1 MGNVAYAN
9 FVDKTVVRSIRMENQ
24 KMGHFALFRSLLS
37 ADWALDV
44 GKLALWVR
52 LIGQATHKPRT
63 VSFNGVEWSLAAGQ
77 LVTKYDLLC
86 RKLRDAEG
94 KEKSPQQVRRMLDF
108 FVSQGML
115 SYSGN
120 RHGTVISITNY
131 SDYQLIA
138 DQENGNNHKNGAE
151 GNKPSAG
158 AALSGIAGGNDAG
171 GKSGGNSEGNKPS
184 AVAALS
190 HSPEGNAEGKCG
202 VHEQEVIKQE
212 LKHTQTHDV
221 GLLDVS
227 KKTPRQAGT
236 NPRALGT
243 NPRSKSQVLDRERF
257 KNTWNCKAEKHG
269 LPKMRSF
276 TVTVESGLKRL
287 WASYLKQCKELG
299 KEPTDIDTFINGYIE
314 FGYKPSAWA
323 CGENPSGKK
332 YGIETALTQR
342 IIDEVLGRED

>member
-151 GNKPSAG
+151 GNKPS
-158 AALSGIAGGNDAG
+158 SG
-171 GKSGGNSEGNKPS
+171 
-184 AVAALS
+184 AALS
-190 HSPEGNAEGKCG
+190 HSPEGNSEGKCG

-243 NPRSKSQVLDRERF
+243 NPRASMPPFDRDRLKE
-257 KNTWNCKAEKHG
+257 TWNTKAEKYG
-269 LPKMRSF
+269 LPKIIS
-276 TVTVESGLKRL
+276 VSETVEKGLKRL
-287 WASYLKQCKELG
+287 WKSYLKQCKDLG
-299 KEPTDIDTFINGYIE
+299 AKPTEINTFLNGYLAH
-314 FGYKPSAWA
+314 GYTPTKWS
-323 CGENPSGKK
+323 CGENPDGKK
-332 YGIETALTQR
+332 YGIETALRQEK
-342 IIDEVLGRED
+342 IDEILTRED

>member
-108 FVSQGML
+108 FVSRGML

-158 AALSGIAGGNDAG
+158 AALS
-171 GKSGGNSEGNKPS
+171 
-184 AVAALS
+184 
-190 HSPEGNAEGKCG
+190 HSPEGNSEGKCG

-243 NPRSKSQVLDRERF
+243 YPRSKSPAFDRERF

>member
-108 FVSQGML
+108 FVSQDML

-184 AVAALS
+184 AGAALS
-190 HSPEGNAEGKCG
+190 HSPEGNAEGKLG

-212 LKHTQTHDV
+212 LKHTQTHDM

-236 NPRALGT
+236 NPRAKGT
-243 NPRSKSQVLDRERF
+243 NPRAAMPPFDRDRLKE
-257 KNTWNCKAEKHG
+257 TWNTKAEKYG
-269 LPKMRSF
+269 LPKIIS
-276 TVTVESGLKRL
+276 VSETVEKGLKRL
-287 WASYLKQCKELG
+287 WKSYLKQCKDLEAQ
-299 KEPTDIDTFINGYIE
+299 PTEINTFLNGYLAH
-314 FGYKPSAWA
+314 GYTPTKWA
-323 CGENPSGKK
+323 CGENPDGKK
-332 YGIETALTQR
+332 YGIETALRQEK
-342 IIDEVLGRED
+342 IDEILTRED